1 MVLVWLQCP
10 TEDCSIAVIWLIIN
24 SCFFLF
30 SPQIEEG
37 RPLPSPSHLKRKIII
52 KNKKLKPEQEM
63 EGEKIILF
71 SYISYWGKK
80 NYFLLYFDKYRYFNL
95 FFSRP
100 NKLSYWISFLFQF
113 LLIYSILAWEKKEIQ
128 WCKVSIKYSIN
139 YYVKCWLWSFFP
151 FRFQWIA

>member
-1 MVLVWLQCP
+1 MVLVWLQRP
-10 TEDCSIAVIWLIIN
+10 TENCSIAVIWLIIN
-24 SCFFLF
+24 FLF

-71 SYISYWGKK
+71 SYISYWGEK
-80 NYFLLYFDKYRYFNL
+80 NYFHLYFDKYKYVNL

-100 NKLSYWISFLFQF
+100 SIELLNFFFISSFHW
-113 LLIYSILAWEKKEIQ
+113 STASLAWEKK
-128 WCKVSIKYSIN
+128 KYNGARLQSNCLLIIMSN
-139 YYVKCWLWSFFP
+139 VESGLIFP